1 MKKPF
6 YAVLSFA
13 LAAVL
18 SVGSFAGI
26 GAVSASAE
34 ATPQN
39 QNYTLGTAEITMIR
53 DTTDLGV
60 KLSGE
65 TNENYYPESRKWN
78 GISTA
83 VSYGNNLFAAWY
95 TGGTKEPHSDNYI
108 PVAASDDNGETW
120 KDPFLIV
127 DPINDTSVVLPVFF
141 VNGAGELLL
150 YYSVLPGS
158 KMYGIKLM
166 NADGPLD
173 QITYEGPFLVSQ
185 RTVFVKPTILS
196 DGSIVY
202 ATGDKVGYSGVY
214 KSVDDGYSYTKIATI
229 PSKYVKPEK
238 TYTEA
243 SIVERADGSLWMLSR
258 LEKGYHGG
266 IEQAFSYDKGI
277 TWTTSEGGLEYPL
290 QGPGSRTGFMKLRSG
305 ALLFV
310 TNESTSNRDMM
321 TAYLSEDDGKT
332 WPYSIL
338 IDRYTSAYP
347 EVYQDPDGKILIVY
361 DKGRYLENSIRLTIL
376 REEDIKAGRFVSNTA
391 RDKLTVTKLNKEY
404 ADIVSVG
411 GLYERYYVYPVG
423 TKSAAIRDKLPNAFT
438 VTDSNGKNHEVSGIW
453 KSPGYKE
460 NEVGCYVLMFQC
472 ELPATLIDSF
482 DYFRIRV
489 DLIEK
494 KAGCGSSVSAG
505 AHLGTIGASLIALL
519 SIRKKR
525 IANK

>member
-1 MKKPF
+1 MKLI
-6 YAVLSFA
+6 YYSILSFA
-13 LAAVL
+13 LIAVL
-18 SVGSFAGI
+18 LTANI
-26 GAVSASAE
+26 AGAVSVEAE
-34 ATPQN
+34 AAPQE
-39 QNYTLGTAEITMIR
+39 QNYTLGASEITMIK

-60 KLSGE
+60 KLSDE
-65 TNENYYPESRKWN
+65 TDEDYYPENRQWN

-83 VSYGNNLFAAWY
+83 VSYGDNLFAAWY

-108 PVAASDDNGETW
+108 PVAASEDNGETW

-127 DPINDTSVVLPVFF
+127 DPINNTSVVLPVFF

-158 KMYGIKLM
+158 KMYGVKFI

-173 QITYEGPFLVSQ
+173 QITYEGPFLVSPI
-185 RTVFVKPTILS
+185 TTFVKPTILS
-196 DGSIVY
+196 DGDIIY
-202 ATGDKVGYSGVY
+202 ATGDEDGYSGVY

-229 PSKYVKPEK
+229 PSKYTKPEK

-243 SIVERADGSLWMLSR
+243 SIVERNDGSLWMLSR
-258 LEKGYHGG
+258 LEKGYDGG

-290 QGPGSRTGFMKLRSG
+290 QGPGSRAGFIKLRSG

-338 IDRYTSAYP
+338 IDRYVSAYP
-347 EVYQDPDGKILIVY
+347 EVYQDPDGKIIIVY

-376 REEDIKAGRFVSNTA
+376 TEEDIKAGRFISDTA

-411 GLYERYYVYPVG
+411 GLYERYYIYPVG
-423 TKSAAIRDKLPNAFT
+423 TKSVSIREKLPKTFT
-438 VTDSNGKNHEVSGIW
+438 VTDSNGTEHTVSGTW

-460 NEVGCYVLMFQC
+460 NEAGSYVLNFQC
-472 ELPATLIDSF
+472 ELPASLIDSF

-489 DLIEK
+489 DLVEK
-494 KAGCGSSVSAG
+494 KSGCEASVSSRWYMMAIPAG
-505 AHLGTIGASLIALL
+505 LIALL
-519 SIRKKR
+519 FICKKR
-525 IANK
+525 TSNR